1 MAKGLQCQRKG
12 RVSVGFL
19 RAEPRARARRRLI
32 SKINTEN
39 PVYKRA
45 DCDNGYR
52 STNVKSN
59 KTVSSAV
66 SRNPLALTI
75 ARNSSLA
82 FNVLSLHA
90 SNVVVSDNSE
100 RCISSA
106 SDQLRVGSKE
116 RNETNGKMNL
126 SLSLK
131 IIPHRSIP
139 FPVEFLADFLLTIP
153 RQWVYLKLV
162 RNSNPISVVS
172 AVWWNCK
179 WNNCDGSKYSLSLPW
194 RTTHVK
200 SRI

>member
-52 STNVKSN
+52 STDVKSN

-106 SDQLRVGSKE
+106 SDQLRVESKE
-116 RNETNGKMNL
+116 RDETNGKMNL
-126 SLSLK
+126 SLSLE
-131 IIPHRSIP
+131 IIPDRSIP
-139 FPVEFLADFLLTIP
+139 FPAGFLADFLLTIP
-153 RQWVYLKLV
+153 GQWVYLKLV
-162 RNSNPISVVS
+162 RNSNPIP
-172 AVWWNCK
+172 VWWNCK

-194 RTTHVK
+194 RTIHVK
-200 SRI
+200 SVACC

>member
-19 RAEPRARARRRLI
+19 RVEPRARARRRLI

-52 STNVKSN
+52 STDVKSN
-59 KTVSSAV
+59 KTVSSVV

-106 SDQLRVGSKE
+106 SDQLCVESKE

-126 SLSLK
+126 SLSLE
-131 IIPHRSIP
+131 ITDRSIP
-139 FPVEFLADFLLTIP
+139 FPAGFLADFLLTIP
-153 RQWVYLKLV
+153 RQSVYLKLV
-162 RNSNPISVVS
+162 RNSNPILVVS
-172 AVWWNCK
+172 LVWWNCK
-179 WNNCDGSKYSLSLPW
+179 WTNCDGSKYSLSLPW